1 MARRALFIL
10 WARLKFHAEAKNKN
24 QSISLVALP
33 LRTNGN
39 VCIQQCDI
47 WMARPVHSNAKGVPQ
62 KYTAD
67 NCFDTSMA
75 MPWYTICLHT
85 NGYMFTYQWQC
96 LYAPMPLH
104 TNDSAFAYQ
113 CLYCSHWCVQPL
125 MCSDT
130 AIGVSESICVCVR
143 KVLPC
148 LSVCVYFC
156 GPAGLGVYSHC
167 HWYKKALVHTVIVIW
182 HCDMVP

>member
-1 MARRALFIL
+1 MTKQTWSAVYFCVTITHLYVCL
-10 WARLKFHAEAKNKN
+10 LCLLC
-24 QSISLVALP
+24 ISVALQ
-33 LRTNGN
+33 LLMCRHWWLY
-39 VCIQQCDI
+39 V
-47 WMARPVHSNAKGVPQ
+47 
-62 KYTAD
+62 YTICLHISVALQLW
-67 NCFDTSMA
+67 CA
-75 MPWYTICLHT
+75 IHWWLYVYTICLHT

-125 MCSDT
+125 MWSDT

-156 GPAGLGVYSHC
+156 DPAGLGVYSHC